1 MHEDF
6 GTLLNNGF
14 KSWLRNLNICIPF
27 TINFL
32 IELILYVLF
41 FGLMGMLLFT
51 SSAGSVVNTSSL
63 SNEELFAMMWEGF
76 SKNIVLSISLILG
89 FFLFLMFVQSYFT
102 AGAIGMAKKSL
113 ETGDTVLSDMLVSG
127 SKNAF
132 RLFMTTLLL
141 TLILFVGIVFLVP
154 GALSIG
160 NLTKILENPNS
171 IQGTA
176 VLAVGIILWT
186 TYLIIINL
194 VFSLSTYAL
203 VIEELG
209 PLEALSA
216 GFRFFMNNK
225 LDVFVIWMIYTGLTL
240 LNAFVS
246 EFAGSGSILIA
257 ASSLVPILILKP
269 LATVLWTRL
278 YLTKKGKELYDPSY
292 LLSYESF

>member
-1 MHEDF
+1 MHEDL

-76 SKNIVLSISLILG
+76 SKNMVLSISLILG

-132 RLFMTTLLL
+132 RLFLTTLLL

-194 VFSLSTYAL
+194 VFSLSTYVL

>member
-51 SSAGSVVNTSSL
+51 SSTGGITDTSSL
-63 SNEELFAMMWEGF
+63 SNQELLAMMWEGF
-76 SKNIVLSISLILG
+76 SKNMVLSISLILG

-102 AGAIGMAKKSL
+102 EGAIGMAKKSL

-132 RLFMTTLLL
+132 RLFLTTLLL

-160 NLTKILENPNS
+160 NLAKILENPNS

-176 VLAVGIILWT
+176 ILAVGIILWT

-203 VIEELG
+203 VIEEIG
-209 PLEALSA
+209 PLEALSS
-216 GFRFFMNNK
+216 GFHFFMNNK
-225 LDVFVIWMIYTGLTL
+225 LDVFIIWVIYTGLSL
-240 LNAFVS
+240 INGFAG

-278 YLTKKGKELYDPSY
+278 YLTKKGKKLYDPSY
-292 LLSYESF
+292 LLSYDSF

>member
-41 FGLMGMLLFT
+41 FGLMGILLFT

-269 LATVLWTRL
+269 LATVLWTRI

>member
-154 GALSIG
+154 GAISIG

-194 VFSLSTYAL
+194 VFSLSIYAL

-225 LDVFVIWMIYTGLTL
+225 LDVFIIWMIYTGLTL
-240 LNAFVS
+240 LNASVS

>member
-257 ASSLVPILILKP
+257 ASSLVPILILNP